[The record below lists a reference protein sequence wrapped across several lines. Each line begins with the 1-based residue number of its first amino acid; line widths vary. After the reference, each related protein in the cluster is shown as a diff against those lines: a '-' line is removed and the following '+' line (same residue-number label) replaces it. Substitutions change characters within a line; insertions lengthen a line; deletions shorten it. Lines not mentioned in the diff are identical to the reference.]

1 MRVRRGLKG
10 TLRVTL
16 PPRPSH
22 ERKTGEIR
30 FFFFFTFLL
39 LPYENTMDRPRE
51 IINYYRV
58 TRFLDLR
65 KIKVFVI
72 IVRIYVFLY

>member
-16 PPRPSH
+16 PPSH

-30 FFFFFTFLL
+30 FFFFLTFLL

-72 IVRIYVFLY
+72 IVRIYVFLD

>member
-16 PPRPSH
+16 PPSH

-30 FFFFFTFLL
+30 LFFFFTFLL

-72 IVRIYVFLY
+72 IVRIYVFLD